1 MMPQNYPTIPNQVN
15 NTTANLMNPYPQ
27 PSPLV
32 VAPANQL
39 NMAAK
44 NMQSNIIHN
53 QEKLYH
59 KQLTKQLELENQRLR
74 DERINNELK
83 EIKEAIKQPHAND
96 GGAVNVNVVQT
107 VGNTTEPKTDIVVVK
122 DTSGRLK
129 IPSGSYSL
137 YLCLNIFLPGVGT
150 MVAGCQYGNTSD
162 IGDRTGELICHGVT
176 QLLTCFLIFGWIW
189 AIMEATKYFEK
200 GVCGC

>member
-1 MMPQNYPTIPNQVN
+1 MEKEEREKKIKEEKE
-15 NTTANLMNPYPQ
+15 
-27 PSPLV
+27 
-32 VAPANQL
+32 
-39 NMAAK
+39 AK
-44 NMQSNIIHN
+44 
-53 QEKLYH
+53 
-59 KQLTKQLELENQRLR
+59 KQLKKKKREEEKKRIREGFERLYKIKQE
-74 DERINNELK
+74 ERMKEDLNRQKIRN
-83 EIKEAIKQPHAND
+83 EIKEAVKQPHANNS
-96 GGAVNVNVVQT
+96 GAVNVNVVQK
-107 VGNTTEPKTDIVVVK
+107 VGNTTEPITAVVVK

-200 GVCGC
+200 GVFGC